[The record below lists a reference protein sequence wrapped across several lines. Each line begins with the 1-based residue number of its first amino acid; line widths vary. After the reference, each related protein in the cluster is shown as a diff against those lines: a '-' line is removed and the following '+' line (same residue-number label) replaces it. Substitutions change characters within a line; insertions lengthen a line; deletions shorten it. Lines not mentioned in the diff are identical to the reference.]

1 MEYSNLLFF
10 FQVKYNNCYIYSW
23 SWIFCLLEFF
33 VLLYLFMILNFFLD
47 MQVFLHRSICKF
59 FYIARYASWFTSR
72 AICKLIHIAH
82 SLRSCLRPSRPSLSV
97 VLRRLA
103 DPFGE
108 KNFFVNRFKVWSDIF
123 WIFFIFLVMCFCYI
137 YILKKIFF

>member
-1 MEYSNLLFF
+1 MLFLF
-10 FQVKYNNCYIYSW
+10 
-23 SWIFCLLEFF
+23 
-33 VLLYLFMILNFFLD
+33 LLYSFMILNFFSSCTVID
-47 MQVFLHRSICKF
+47 MKRSAYRSIWKG
-59 FYIARYASWFTSR
+59 
-72 AICKLIHIAH
+72 LHIAAKH

-123 WIFFIFLVMCFCYI
+123 FEFFYFLVMCFCYI
-137 YILKKIFF
+137 LFWKKYFFNFYFFNIFIKRVMCKSIFVFLLFIILLYYILYNK

>member
-1 MEYSNLLFF
+1 MKDDSHR
-10 FQVKYNNCYIYSW
+10 
-23 SWIFCLLEFF
+23 CLSSTRFARAYDQADLF
-33 VLLYLFMILNFFLD
+33 VLLYLFMILNFFPVGIFCLVIFIHD
-47 MQVFLHRSICKF
+47 LEFFSCWNFLSSSLSVK
-59 FYIARYASWFTSR
+59 
-72 AICKLIHIAH
+72 H

-123 WIFFIFLVMCFCYI
+123 LNFFIFLVICFCYI
-137 YILKKIFF
+137 LF